1 MRVGTK
7 MRGRPMAIG
16 VSLALATAVISG
28 VAVFLNSQAVR
39 AFPDA
44 TLFTTLKNSIAAVV
58 LLGAAAAVGGLPRG
72 LGSRRWLGLLTLG
85 LVGGSI
91 PFVLFFNGLAGASAP
106 AAAVI
111 HKTLFIWVALL
122 AVVLLRER
130 PGAWALG
137 ALGVLLAA
145 QLMIQPPTGVSW
157 GGGESLIAL
166 ATGFWAIETIVARR
180 LLASVPSLT
189 AGAARMGF
197 GLIILVG
204 YLALSGRLGMVTTLG
219 AAQWA
224 WVIGTG
230 LLLAGYVATWYG
242 ALKRAPATVVTAV
255 LTLGAPI
262 TALLQ
267 AATSGTIPA
276 PLPLAGQLV
285 TLAAAGGL
293 AAWFLR
299 RATLRAHPAGS
310 IHGDPS
316 GA

>member
-1 MRVGTK
+1 MGGKVRNG
-7 MRGRPMAIG
+7 PMVLG
-16 VSLALATAVISG
+16 VSLALATALISG
-28 VAVFLNSQAVR
+28 AAVFINGQAVR

-44 TLFTTLKNSIAAVV
+44 TLFTTLKNAVAAVV
-58 LLGAAAAVGGLPRG
+58 LLAAAGAAGGLPRG
-72 LGSRRWLGLLTLG
+72 LGSRRWLGLVTLG

-91 PFVLFFNGLAGASAP
+91 PFLLFFNGLAAATAP

-122 AVVLLRER
+122 AVLFLRER
-130 PGAWALG
+130 IGPWAIG
-137 ALGVLLAA
+137 ALGLLLVA
-145 QLMIQPPTGVSW
+145 QLMIQPPAGVAW
-157 GGGESLIAL
+157 GGGESLIAM
-166 ATGFWAIETIVARR
+166 ATAFWAVETVLARR
-180 LLASVPSLT
+180 LLGSVPSLT

-197 GLIILVG
+197 GLVVLVG
-204 YLALSGRLGMVTTLG
+204 YLAFSGRLGLISTLS

-224 WVIGTG
+224 WVLGTG
-230 LLLAGYVATWYG
+230 VLLAGYVATWYG

-267 AATSGTIPA
+267 AIASGTVPA
-276 PLPLAGQLV
+276 PLPLTGQLV

-299 RATLRAHPAGS
+299 RAGLRVNPAEGS
-310 IHGDPS
+310 HGDPS

>member
-1 MRVGTK
+1 VETDGRA
-7 MRGRPMAIG
+7 RPMAVG
-16 VSLALATAVISG
+16 VSLALGTALISG

-39 AFPDA
+39 QFPDA
-44 TLFTTLKNSIAAVV
+44 TLFTTLKNGVAAVV
-58 LLGAAAAVGGLPRG
+58 LLSAAAAIGGMPRQ

-85 LVGGSI
+85 LVGGSL

-122 AVVLLRER
+122 AVVFLGER

-137 ALGVLLAA
+137 ALGVLLVA
-145 QLMIQPPTGVSW
+145 QLLIQPPSGLSW

-166 ATGFWAIETIVARR
+166 ATGLWAIETILARR
-180 LLASVPSLT
+180 LLSSLPALT

-197 GLIILVG
+197 GLIILVC
-204 YLALSGRLGMVTTLG
+204 YLAISGRLGLIATLG

-224 WVIGTG
+224 WVLGTG
-230 LLLAGYVATWYG
+230 LLLAGYVATWYS
-242 ALKRAPATVVTAV
+242 ALQRAPATVVTAV

-262 TALLQ
+262 TAALQ
-267 AATSGTIPA
+267 AVASGTIPA
-276 PLPLAGQLV
+276 PLPLTGQLV
-285 TLAAAGGL
+285 ILAAASGM

-299 RATLRAHPAGS
+299 APRLRGHPAGD
-310 IHGDPS
+310 INGDQG

>member
-1 MRVGTK
+1 MDLKVGRRQFAT
-7 MRGRPMAIG
+7 G
-16 VSLALATAVISG
+16 VSLALGTALISG
-28 VAVFLNSQAVR
+28 VAVFLNGQAVR
-39 AFPDA
+39 QFPDA
-44 TLFTTLKNSIAAVV
+44 TVFTTLKNGVAAAV
-58 LLGAAAAVGGLPRG
+58 LLCAAAAAGGLPRG
-72 LGSRRWLGLLTLG
+72 LGARRWIGLLALG

-91 PFVLFFNGLAGASAP
+91 PFVLFFNGLAAASAP

-111 HKTLFIWVALL
+111 HKTLFIWVAIL

-130 PGAWALG
+130 IGPWVIG

-145 QLMIQPPTGVSW
+145 QLMIQSPAEVAW

-166 ATGFWAIETIVARR
+166 ATGFWAIETVFARR

-197 GLIILVG
+197 GLIVLIG
-204 YLALSGRLGMVTTLG
+204 YLAVSGRLGMLGTLG

-224 WVIGTG
+224 WVLGTG
-230 LLLAGYVATWYG
+230 LLLAGYVGTWYA
-242 ALKRAPATVVTAV
+242 ALQRAPATVVTAV
-255 LTLGAPI
+255 LTLGAPV

-267 AATSGTIPA
+267 AATTGNFPA
-276 PLPLAGQLV
+276 PVPLVGQLV

-299 RATLRAHPAGS
+299 GGRQQIQPVGGL
-310 IHGDPS
+310 HGDF
-316 GA
+316 GRA

>member
-1 MRVGTK
+1 MGTKVGT
-7 MRGRPMAIG
+7 RALAVG
-16 VSLALATAVISG
+16 VSLALGTALISG

-39 AFPDA
+39 QFPDA
-44 TLFTTLKNSIAAVV
+44 TLFTTLKNGVAAVV

-137 ALGVLLAA
+137 ALGVLLVA
-145 QLMIQPPTGVSW
+145 QLLIQPPSGVSW

-166 ATGFWAIETIVARR
+166 ATGFWAIETILARR
-180 LLASVPSLT
+180 LLPSVPALT

-204 YLALSGRLGMVTTLG
+204 YLAFSDRLGLVTTLG

-224 WVIGTG
+224 WVLGTG
-230 LLLAGYVATWYG
+230 LLLAGYVATWYA

-267 AATSGTIPA
+267 AATSGSLPA
-276 PLPLAGQLV
+276 PLPLTGQLV
-285 TLAAAGGL
+285 ILAAAGGL

-299 RATLRAHPAGS
+299 GAGLRVPPAGS
-310 IHGDPS
+310 INGDQS

>member
-1 MRVGTK
+1 MGGNVRD
-7 MRGRPMAIG
+7 RPMVIG
-16 VSLALATAVISG
+16 VSLALATALISG

-44 TLFTTLKNSIAAVV
+44 TLFTTLKNAVAALV
-58 LLGAAAAVGGLPRG
+58 LLAAAVAAGGLPRG
-72 LGSRRWLGLLTLG
+72 LGARRWLGLVALG

-91 PFVLFFNGLAGASAP
+91 PFLLFFNGLAAASAP

-111 HKTLFIWVALL
+111 HKTLFVWVALL
-122 AVVLLRER
+122 AVLFLRER
-130 PGAWALG
+130 LGPWVFG

-145 QLMIQPPTGVSW
+145 QLMTQPPAGVAW

-166 ATGFWAIETIVARR
+166 ATAFWAVETVFARR

-197 GLIILVG
+197 GLIVLVG
-204 YLALSGRLGMVTTLG
+204 YLAFSGRLGLIATLG
-219 AAQWA
+219 ITQWA
-224 WVIGTG
+224 WVLGTG
-230 LLLAGYVATWYG
+230 VLLAGYVATWYG

-262 TALLQ
+262 TALIQ

-276 PLPLAGQLV
+276 ALPLTGQLV

-293 AAWFLR
+293 AAWFVRGAGL
-299 RATLRAHPAGS
+299 RATLVEGS
-310 IHGDPS
+310 HGDQS

>member
-1 MRVGTK
+1 
-7 MRGRPMAIG
+7 MAIG
-16 VSLALATAVISG
+16 VSLALTTALISG

-44 TLFTTLKNSIAAVV
+44 TLFTTLKNSVAALV
-58 LLGAAAAVGGLPRG
+58 LLGAALAAGGLPRG
-72 LGSRRWLGLLTLG
+72 LGSRRWLGLVALG
-85 LVGGSI
+85 IVGGSV
-91 PFVLFFNGLAGASAP
+91 PFLLFFNGLAAASAP
-106 AAAVI
+106 AAAII

-122 AVVLLRER
+122 AVVVLRER
-130 PGAWALG
+130 LGPWVFG

-145 QLMIQPPTGVSW
+145 QLMIQPPAGVSW

-166 ATGFWAIETIVARR
+166 ATAFWAVETVIARR
-180 LLASVPSLT
+180 LLASVPALT
-189 AGAARMGF
+189 AGTARMGF
-197 GLIILVG
+197 GLMVLTG
-204 YLALSGRLGMVTTLG
+204 YLAFSGRLGLIATLG
-219 AAQWA
+219 IAQWA

-230 LLLAGYVATWYG
+230 VLLACYVATWYG

-267 AATSGTIPA
+267 AVASGTVPA

-299 RATLRAHPAGS
+299 GKIRPAAAAGGTG
-310 IHGDPS
+310 GDPS

>member
-1 MRVGTK
+1 MGMKV
-7 MRGRPMAIG
+7 RGRPMAIG
-16 VSLALATAVISG
+16 VSFALGTALISG

-39 AFPDA
+39 QFPDA
-44 TLFTTLKNSIAAVV
+44 TLFTTLKNGVAAVV

-72 LGSRRWLGLLTLG
+72 LGSRRWLGLLALG
-85 LVGGSI
+85 MIGGSI

-122 AVVLLRER
+122 AVVFLRER
-130 PGAWALG
+130 IGPWVLG

-145 QLMIQPPTGVSW
+145 QLMIQPPAGVAW

-166 ATGFWAIETIVARR
+166 ATGFWAIETVFARR

-197 GLIILVG
+197 GLIILIG
-204 YLALSGRLGMVTTLG
+204 YLAFSGRLGLITALG

-224 WVIGTG
+224 WVLGTG
-230 LLLAGYVATWYG
+230 LLLAGYVATWYA
-242 ALKRAPATVVTAV
+242 ALKRAPATVVAAV

-276 PLPLAGQLV
+276 PLPLTGQLV
-285 TLAAAGGL
+285 ILAAAGGL

-299 RATLRAHPAGS
+299 GAGLRSHPAGS
-310 IHGDPS
+310 INGDQS